1 MIWSDQMQM
10 DRRIPD
16 AGEPLTDYRLGQS
29 FTDPE
34 GPDRPGK
41 TRTDPDTPGKT
52 RKDSERPSE
61 VKIRLWVNF
70 SSNQPLECAKLPQ
83 EN

>member
-41 TRTDPDTPGKT
+41 TRTDPDTPGHT
-52 RKDSERPSE
+52 RKDPERLG
-61 VKIRLWVNF
+61 KT
-70 SSNQPLECAKLPQ
+70 Q
-83 EN
+83 

>member
-41 TRTDPDTPGKT
+41 TRTDPDTPGHT
-52 RKDSERPSE
+52 TP
-61 VKIRLWVNF
+61 
-70 SSNQPLECAKLPQ
+70 
-83 EN
+83 